1 VTTQAEVD
9 RLAREV
15 AELRQAVLQRR
26 YGMRADQLILVLG
39 GQDAAL
45 VVEQRLASVPP
56 ELRRK
61 IKPRV
66 LELPFITHR
75 QVQGATHA

>member
-1 VTTQAEVD
+1 MTTQAEVD

-26 YGMRADQLILVLG
+26 FGMRADQLILVLG
-39 GQDAAL
+39 GQDAGL
-45 VVEQRLASVPP
+45 VVEQRLAGVPP

-66 LELPFITHR
+66 LELPFITSR
-75 QVQGATHA
+75 QVQGTQA